1 MAPQQDAGYKKRG
14 YMGKV
19 LVTLGSVALLGD
31 LAFLAQPLER
41 LAQKLGEGFFG
52 FLPALGLS
60 FLNAARAIGLHQID
74 YFSLISRILVLFSA
88 MVAVIVGIAL
98 LRSRS
103 ARAAGTNPSHT
114 SVFGEGETDIGEGET
129 DNG

>member
-1 MAPQQDAGYKKRG
+1 MAPRKHATHEKRR
-14 YMGKV
+14 YMGRI
-19 LVTLGSVALLGD
+19 LVSFGFVGLIAD

-41 LAQKLGEGFFG
+41 LAQKLSQGLFS
-52 FLPALGLS
+52 LVPTLGLS
-60 FLNAARAIGLHQID
+60 VLNAARAIALDQID

-88 MVAVIVGIAL
+88 MVAVIVGITL

-103 ARAAGTNPSHT
+103 ANAAGTNLSHT
-114 SVFGEGETDIGEGET
+114 SSLRQGET